1 MMLQNRNRFHL
12 LFFTILILGSGWIYA
27 SRLPI
32 DAQTDLAN
40 PEPAIGHPAPL
51 FTLTTLDGERF
62 ELTETPQSPI
72 VLNFWATWCGP
83 CRDELPALQAAA
95 ERYGEQ
101 VQIVAVDQA
110 EPTERVQKY
119 VDELGLTFT
128 IPMDTDNAVANRYNV
143 SGMPTTFFIDA
154 DRIIQHMWTGEM
166 NSITLAEGIDLI
178 LPR

>member
-1 MMLQNRNRFHL
+1 MNRFHT
-12 LFFTILILGSGWIYA
+12 LFLTILILGTGWIYA
-27 SRLPI
+27 SRMPI
-32 DAQTDLAN
+32 DAQTDLTK
-40 PEPAIGHPAPL
+40 PKPTVGHPAPA
-51 FTLTTLDGERF
+51 FALTTLDGNTF
-62 ELTETPQSPI
+62 ELTDLPPDTPL

-83 CRDELPALQAAA
+83 CRDELPALQAASK
-95 ERYGEQ
+95 RYVGQ

-110 EPTERVQKY
+110 EPAATVQQY

-154 DRIIQHMWTGEM
+154 DGVIQRMWTGEM

-178 LPR
+178 LR